1 MGSLSTIG
9 GASCGVKEEGK
20 QDSGQVWLFKWLVVN
35 LWGEKDGFWCY

>member
-20 QDSGQVWLFKWLVVN
+20 QDSGQV
-35 LWGEKDGFWCY
+35 